1 VASPIRL
8 LYLPEGMEIPPFA
21 GYIVEGKYFLVEHAS
36 LKLSHVG
43 TVVVQTR
50 RHLLDFGEMTSAR
63 VPSSDRS

>member
-1 VASPIRL
+1 
-8 LYLPEGMEIPPFA
+8 MEIPPFA